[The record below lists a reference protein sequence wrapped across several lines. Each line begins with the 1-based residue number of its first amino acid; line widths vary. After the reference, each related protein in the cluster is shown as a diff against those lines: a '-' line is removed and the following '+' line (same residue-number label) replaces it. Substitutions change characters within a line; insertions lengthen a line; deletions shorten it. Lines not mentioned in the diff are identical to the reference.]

1 MAVPGGIDDLFGKLA
16 IHAVTV
22 VGKAAFGL
30 AVKQAV
36 GGLTAFAKQRLLVGS
51 GNSGSGNVP
60 AASTRAA
67 THATLGALERRAD
80 GGDASSSTTGDTDTA
95 TDASAAE
102 QQRLRAEFE
111 RLDTQ
116 RRQLE
121 QKVAILTPSIDMIQV
136 VCAKSNHVGLHAV
149 LTMAQD
155 LHRDLDTLSAFLAT
169 ALGSDSVHSVSLAQV
184 HAVSER
190 VQAILAKIEDS
201 VPYLNLA
208 IAVSGVKLG
217 GGTGSA
223 GARAAAPASA
233 LSLSVL
239 LNASALLQRAALAA
253 DEANDDSSTATVPMA
268 FPCRVYRLFEAS
280 VRAEGRPNWTWKLEH
295 LRSAVTV
302 RWADPTVEGA
312 SGALVVMDR
321 TGENDTLQW
330 DLADLKRMLFTATGR
345 LLNIPDSSPGAPVL
359 VLHLDEYV
367 ALEIL
372 PPDEWDPTPS
382 ESESDDED
390 DESDSKNDDSSES
403 NPVFR
408 IPATPVGK
416 PTATRR
422 PTPPATTT
430 DDDEP
435 LPVSHQ
441 LSLLEAVLRLI
452 TVERALGTPHLAVPD
467 DLLWVYLASDQMP
480 DIGSV
485 AVAAPVPLP
494 PVYLSPAPAS
504 ATAPSPAASRSR
516 RSVGRSPAP
525 APAERDATPP
535 PVLRRKSR
543 PSRRGLEHL
552 QQVER
557 TPAPVRVTNLMN
569 RFMHAAEAT
578 GSSGAAPVDGAGES
592 STEVS
597 PTRPARRSRR
607 SQRGVRSA
615 EVDVGGEDDL

>member
-36 GGLTAFAKQRLLVGS
+36 GGLTAFAKQKLQVGS
-51 GNSGSGNVP
+51 GSAGGNAT

-67 THATLGALERRAD
+67 TPATPGAPTERAD
-80 GGDASSSTTGDTDTA
+80 SNASSPAPGDTDAA

-111 RLDTQ
+111 QLDTQ

-169 ALGSDSVHSVSLAQV
+169 ALGSDSAHSVSLAQV

-253 DEANDDSSTATVPMA
+253 DEADNGSSTATVPMA

-295 LRSAVTV
+295 LQSAVTV

-312 SGALVVMDR
+312 SGALVVTDR
-321 TGENDTLQW
+321 MGENETLTW

-382 ESESDDED
+382 DSESDDDDD
-390 DESDSKNDDSSES
+390 DESDVDDQAVKSD
-403 NPVFR
+403 PVFR
-408 IPATPVGK
+408 VPATPIRK
-416 PTATRR
+416 PTAARR
-422 PTPPATTT
+422 PTPPTAPT

-467 DLLWVYLASDQMP
+467 DLLWAYLASDQMP
-480 DIGSV
+480 DIGSA
-485 AVAAPVPLP
+485 AVAPPVPLP
-494 PVYLSPAPAS
+494 PVYLSPAPAT
-504 ATAPSPAASRSR
+504 ATVPSPAASRSR

-525 APAERDATPP
+525 PPAERDETPP
-535 PVLRRKSR
+535 PPAARRKSR

-557 TPAPVRVTNLMN
+557 TPAPVRVANLMN
-569 RFMHAAEAT
+569 RFMHAAETT
-578 GSSGAAPVDGAGES
+578 GSSAAAAASGGAS

-607 SQRGVRSA
+607 TQRGVRPA
-615 EVDVGGEDDL
+615 EVDADADDDDGI